1 MTQIQL
7 VNPRIGS
14 RGEVFT
20 RKPVD
25 SRTRNFSINFWK
37 HLNILKKYTR
47 DVHITTKH
55 IFMLIYAYRHV
66 ERKDM
71 RLRGWWC
78 WWVWCRTDRGEGR
91 GESACDIPGF
101 PVRTWLWYSVSH
113 SGWNRV
119 DTAECTCWLLCG
131 QLHRWRSRSCRQK
144 SEGPPKTRAGTLYK
158 RTTDPEANVWSGLF
172 SVMGAEDQEHEDC
185 TRHDDEE
192 KEVRGDRWAMLASW
206 DRPNKLSLRG

>member
-1 MTQIQL
+1 M
-7 VNPRIGS
+7 NRGDES
-14 RGEVFT
+14 RVGGWVGRFLKSGGPPKT
-20 RKPVD
+20 RAGTLYK
-25 SRTRNFSINFWK
+25 RTADPEANANFSINFWK

-91 GESACDIPGF
+91 GESVCDIPGF
-101 PVRTWLWYSVSH
+101 PVWTWLWYSVSH

-119 DTAECTCWLLCG
+119 DTAECTFWCVDNYTDDDRGLAD
-131 QLHRWRSRSCRQK
+131 RSPEVRQK
-144 SEGPPKTRAGTLYK
+144 LGRGLSTREL
-158 RTTDPEANVWSGLF
+158 
-172 SVMGAEDQEHEDC
+172 QI
-185 TRHDDEE
+185 
-192 KEVRGDRWAMLASW
+192 
-206 DRPNKLSLRG
+206 LR